1 MELTV
6 DNIDNFIKFLKCFMN
21 MPKKKQIG
29 VIKKLEKELKSKC
42 SK

>member
-6 DNIDNFIKFLKCFMN
+6 DNIDNFIKFLKCFMT
-21 MPKKKQIG
+21 MPRKKQLG
-29 VIKKLEKELKSKC
+29 VIKKLEKELNLKC

>member
-1 MELTV
+1 MELTI
-6 DNIDNFIKFLKCFMN
+6 DNIDNFIKFLKCFMH
-21 MPKKKQIG
+21 MSRKKQIG